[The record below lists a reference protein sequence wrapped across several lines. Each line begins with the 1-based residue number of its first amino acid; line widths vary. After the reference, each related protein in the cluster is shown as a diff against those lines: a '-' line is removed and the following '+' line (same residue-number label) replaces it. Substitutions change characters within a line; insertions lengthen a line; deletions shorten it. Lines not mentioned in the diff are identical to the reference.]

1 MPDPRHTSRD
11 PERGAAPPS
20 RLGPYETAYEVHRGY
35 EQGVAAPEPR
45 ETPVVSLTA
54 WARRREER

>member
-1 MPDPRHTSRD
+1 MPDPRHE
-11 PERGAAPPS
+11 PHAATRS

>member
-1 MPDPRHTSRD
+1 MPDPRHE
-11 PERGAAPPS
+11 PHAATRS

-35 EQGVAAPEPR
+35 EQGIAAPEPR

-54 WARRREER
+54 WARRREEG